1 LPEPRHDDEVRAGP
15 LRERRGVVARAAV
28 DDDVLDRA
36 VRLCG
41 DAGQRAPDETAG
53 VQSGRDDAD

>member
-1 LPEPRHDDEVRAGP
+1 LPEPRHDDEVRPGP

-36 VRLCG
+36 VRLRA
-41 DAGQRAPDETAG
+41 DARERARDEPLR
-53 VQSGRDDAD
+53 VERGRDDAD